1 MSSAWPQEDDGLHW
15 PPVGQMPAS
24 PAPRD
29 TGGVTRGYPPYRP
42 EDAGD
47 GGYSPYWPDDGGAAR
62 RPPAAPVTSWD
73 LPAIREP
80 AGGVPREQEDRPR
93 SGGYRG
99 DADGT
104 GYQPERPGWLG
115 QPGYRGSARPG
126 YGAAGYQNPDR
137 TAAASQPAGYGNG
150 RDGSYRGA
158 DDHPGLRGD
167 PGTHN
172 PAYRSARGLVPGYGN
187 GYHDGWHPPG
197 NGSSRPLLREA
208 TAGRDRPSVFPG
220 PAAPPRGRR
229 GRHSGYA
236 PAAAPGN
243 RQAGYRDAG
252 TGYGVND
259 GYGYQDANG
268 ATVSLRLPQNAMPG
282 YPRTRPAADGYDCGQ
297 LSIQRLPAGD
307 LAAGAALTAGEFIPS
322 GGFPAGGPP
331 FAGQEPGGG
340 GGQVLDDVPAGS
352 SLADELASGEFP
364 TSQFIAGGPGAGEP
378 GAIGTAATSVL
389 DRPAPAGPRAP
400 GRRGARGGRG
410 EATVIQRPP
419 SAPAAGDRGSR
430 TGGWATTT
438 TAWFQAV
445 RDGGRPPGKRRGRS
459 GDRRLWIALG
469 GLAVIAV
476 ASAMAIVTLVLPSG
490 PGGPAHTLAT
500 PSRIGTYLRRPA
512 LERQMNIDQLRSD
525 FISMSSGHTSHVV
538 EAVYEAGT
546 SGSAKPPQILMF
558 IGGNVAYASPSA
570 SLDGFLQRFQGAAAT
585 SPGSLGGKA
594 ACVNA
599 SAAQPGSPGNM
610 AICTWFDND
619 TVGELISPTMNAAA
633 LAQTMRSVRPQLELV
648 ARKKS

>member
-1 MSSAWPQEDDGLHW
+1 MSSAWPQEDDGLQW
-15 PPVGQMPAS
+15 PPVRQMPAS
-24 PAPRD
+24 RAPRD
-29 TGGVTRGYPPYRP
+29 TGAVTRGYPPYRP

-47 GGYSPYWPDDGGAAR
+47 GGYGSPYWPDDGGAAR

-80 AGGVPREQEDRPR
+80 AGGVPRGREGRPR
-93 SGGYRG
+93 PGGYRG
-99 DADGT
+99 DADGA
-104 GYQPERPGWLG
+104 GYQPERPGWPG
-115 QPGYRGSARPG
+115 QPGPRGSARPG
-126 YGAAGYQNPDR
+126 YGAAGYQDPGR
-137 TAAASQPAGYGNG
+137 AAAAYQPAGYGNG
-150 RDGSYRGA
+150 RDGGYQA

-167 PGTHN
+167 PGTHS
-172 PAYRSARGLVPGYGN
+172 PAYRSARGQVPGYGN
-187 GYHDGWHPPG
+187 GYHDGWPPPG
-197 NGSSRPLLREA
+197 SGSSRPLLRDG
-208 TAGRDRPSVFPG
+208 TAGRDRPSVSPG
-220 PAAPPRGRR
+220 PAALPRGRR

-236 PAAAPGN
+236 PAAGPGS

-252 TGYGVND
+252 PGYGVND
-259 GYGYQDANG
+259 GYGYQDASG
-268 ATVSLRLPQNAMPG
+268 ATVSLRLPQDAAPG
-282 YPRTRPAADGYDCGQ
+282 YPRTRPAADGYDSGQ
-297 LSIQRLPAGD
+297 LSTQRLPAGD
-307 LAAGAALTAGEFIPS
+307 LAAGALTAGEFVPS

-331 FAGQEPGGG
+331 FAGQEPDGGR
-340 GGQVLDDVPAGS
+340 GQVLDDVPAGS
-352 SLADELASGEFP
+352 SLGDELASGEFP
-364 TSQFIAGGPGAGEP
+364 TSQFTAGGLGAGEP
-378 GAIGTAATSVL
+378 GAATSVL

-400 GRRGARGGRG
+400 GRRGGRG
-410 EATVIQRPP
+410 EATVIQRP
-419 SAPAAGDRGSR
+419 SAAPAAGDRSSR
-430 TGGWATTT
+430 TGGWTGAT

-459 GDRRLWIALG
+459 GDGRLWIALG

-500 PSRIGTYLRRPA
+500 PSRIGAYLRRPA
-512 LERQMNIDQLRSD
+512 LERQMNIDQLRND
-525 FISMSSGHTSHVV
+525 FISMSAGHASHVV

-558 IGGNVAYASPSA
+558 IGGNVAYASPTA
-570 SLDGFLQRFQGAAAT
+570 SLDGFLQRFQGATAT
-585 SPGSLGGKA
+585 SAGSLGGRA

-648 ARKKS
+648 ARQKP